1 VAWNTA
7 ITSGDYSA
15 NDESYGR
22 FTFYQ
27 APGSTATLPAPG
39 RILIRG
45 PSLCAGDVFA
55 FRTVPAGA
63 APGSVVGNDL
73 TKIRAVP
80 NPYYAHS
87 QYELSQF
94 DRVLKFT
101 NIPGSREVTI
111 RIFNLA
117 GDLVRTI
124 RRSAQAGNDMSSSQ
138 INWDLNT
145 ENRLPVA
152 SGIYIARIE
161 VAGIGATTLRIA
173 VFVEQ
178 ERLDNF

>member
-1 VAWNTA
+1 VVK
-7 ITSGDYSA
+7 
-15 NDESYGR
+15 NDM
-22 FTFYQ
+22 
-27 APGSTATLPAPG
+27 
-39 RILIRG
+39 
-45 PSLCAGDVFA
+45 
-55 FRTVPAGA
+55 
-63 APGSVVGNDL
+63 

-101 NIPGSREVTI
+101 NIPASRQVTI

-124 RRSAQAGNDMSSSQ
+124 RRSAQSGDDMSSSQ
-138 INWDLNT
+138 IIWDLNT
-145 ENRLPVA
+145 ENRLPVG

-161 VAGIGATTLRIA
+161 VSGVGSTTLRVA